1 MLSFEVRFR
10 YYRVVE
16 QTNKGVLNGLKGFP
30 LPISFL
36 LTTFGFFIIFPKIL
50 KLCKTAVGV

>member
-1 MLSFEVRFR
+1 MLSFEVHFR

-16 QTNKGVLNGLKGFP
+16 QTNKGVLNGLKGFLYP
-30 LPISFL
+30 SPFL
-36 LTTFGFFIIFPKIL
+36 LTTFRFFIIFPKIL